1 MLSQVRI
8 IEYLSVKDILMYS
21 HTEDLPV
28 TLWWY

>member
-1 MLSQVRI
+1 MVSQVRI
-8 IEYLSVKDILMYS
+8 IEYLSVKYILMYL